1 MNLRKKVTP
10 DVMEGKEM
18 NSMKTEGELLMSGP
32 QSSPP
37 PGSISQKKKQGVLD
51 QSVTSLLLSGISELA
66 STE

>member
-10 DVMEGKEM
+10 DIMKGREL
-18 NSMKTEGELLMSGP
+18 NSMKTEGEFLMNGP

-37 PGSISQKKKQGVLD
+37 PGSISQKKKQGVLG
-51 QSVTSLLLSGISELA
+51 QSVTPLLLSGISELA